1 MLWSVENFCQAHLLE
16 PYNVARTFNCGD
28 IAHLCNVG
36 FCVHFSSRCRA
47 WAATCYALGELVLS
61 FHCHGNFFYQ
71 FNGFSGHVHGLQSA
85 ASALYFSQHSYL
97 GKILSA
103 TASCQKLYET

>member
-1 MLWSVENFCQAHLLE
+1 MLWFVENFCQAHLLE

-71 FNGFSGHVHGLQSA
+71 FNGFFWPCSWSL
-85 ASALYFSQHSYL
+85 
-97 GKILSA
+97 IR
-103 TASCQKLYET
+103 C